1 MSVLGSL
8 CSGNCWVLDAA
19 VSSGFTCNIILRAS
33 FELVPDGGWYETS
46 SSAICCIC
54 CGGSNRA
61 QSIDCAGLYGLCN

>member
-46 SSAICCIC
+46 SATSCDIR
-54 CGGSNRA
+54 CGVS
-61 QSIDCAGLYGLCN
+61 YWT